1 MSKKLAILV
10 LLLLISLVSVPCRSA
25 TPAETIQIDGFKVVL
40 SEPDIEFPDSITFDI
55 EAEGEADISEIV
67 LHYQVDR
74 LSVVPVTSLAFPH
87 FETGTKVKT
96 SWKWDMRKTGAL
108 PPGTELRYWWSIEDA
123 EGNHAE
129 TDVASFS
136 FDDHHHSWQSLISN
150 NISLFW
156 YQGGNSFG
164 EELLTAAEESLDR
177 IAEDTGAQLEEQT
190 RLYVYAGSSDLRDAL
205 VYPQDWTGGVAYT
218 EYGTIA
224 IGISNEILDWG
235 KGAIAHEL
243 AHLVVHQAIYSGYGT
258 QLPTWLD
265 EGLAMHAQGKL
276 ASDMQHVLDIAIE
289 QNLLFSVKSL
299 SGSFPVQT
307 EAAYLAYAQSYSLIH
322 FLLEEEQGGRARM
335 MELLNAFK
343 QGSGYVEALQQV
355 YGLGVDQLDEL
366 WRQEVRSPSDY
377 VYLSFVE

>member
-1 MSKKLAILV
+1 M
-10 LLLLISLVSVPCRSA
+10 
-25 TPAETIQIDGFKVVL
+25 
-40 SEPDIEFPDSITFDI
+40 
-55 EAEGEADISEIV
+55 
-67 LHYQVDR
+67 
-74 LSVVPVTSLAFPH
+74 
-87 FETGTKVKT
+87 
-96 SWKWDMRKTGAL
+96 
-108 PPGTELRYWWSIEDA
+108 
-123 EGNHAE
+123 
-129 TDVASFS
+129 
-136 FDDHHHSWQSLISN
+136 
-150 NISLFW
+150 
-156 YQGGNSFG
+156 
-164 EELLTAAEESLDR
+164 
-177 IAEDTGAQLEEQT
+177 
-190 RLYVYAGSSDLRDAL
+190 
-205 VYPQDWTGGVAYT
+205 AYT

-276 ASDMQHVLDIAIE
+276 ASDMQHVLDMAIE

-307 EAAYLAYAQSYSLIH
+307 EAAYLAYAQSYSLIQ